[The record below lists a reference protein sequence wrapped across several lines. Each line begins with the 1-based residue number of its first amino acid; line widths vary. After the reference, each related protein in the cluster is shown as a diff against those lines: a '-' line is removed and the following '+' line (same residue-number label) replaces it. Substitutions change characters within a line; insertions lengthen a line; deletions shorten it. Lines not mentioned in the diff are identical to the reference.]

1 MRLLLSFLLTISAFG
16 GLFSQRP
23 SGGSLFY
30 EQIRL
35 LDLKEREEA
44 IVNEIISGNIP
55 EFLKEW
61 REIEFSGRDTSGNLH
76 FVTIYVKADY
86 LAAGS
91 ADDYFTLPMTPQS
104 AQKIAD
110 HFNASLPTSR
120 VVDLIY
126 EKSELKLEPF
136 NFIPRGNRNETPDLI
151 YDHSKIVQAQIKASG
166 RTPGVFVAGTKKDI
180 VLSSK
185 LSDTKRAHHVTI
197 YGWHRLT
204 GVPIQPV
211 TNIHIDT
218 YVDYSHGVRL
228 VSNKI
233 LIDGKEYDYRLI
245 LKDSM
250 LHSLLNSE
258 KYPLSV
264 TSYNY

>member
-1 MRLLLSFLLTISAFG
+1 MTNKGSYKCFKVFFSATMD
-16 GLFSQRP
+16 SAR
-23 SGGSLFY
+23 
-30 EQIRL
+30 
-35 LDLKEREEA
+35 
-44 IVNEIISGNIP
+44 N
-55 EFLKEW
+55 
-61 REIEFSGRDTSGNLH
+61 
-76 FVTIYVKADY
+76 VK
-86 LAAGS
+86 
-91 ADDYFTLPMTPQS
+91 
-104 AQKIAD
+104 I
-110 HFNASLPTSR
+110 
-120 VVDLIY
+120 
-126 EKSELKLEPF
+126 
-136 NFIPRGNRNETPDLI
+136 
-151 YDHSKIVQAQIKASG
+151 
-166 RTPGVFVAGTKKDI
+166 
-180 VLSSK
+180 SK

-264 TSYNY
+264 TSHNY